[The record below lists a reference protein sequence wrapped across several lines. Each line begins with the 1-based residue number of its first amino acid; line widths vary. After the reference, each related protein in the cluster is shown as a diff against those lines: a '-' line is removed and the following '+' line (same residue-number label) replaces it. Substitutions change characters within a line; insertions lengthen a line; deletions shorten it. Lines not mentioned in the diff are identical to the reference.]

1 MIGAV
6 REPPQD
12 YTNDQPSKANTMKTK
27 LYAIITGLLMA
38 ACITSFGQEIV
49 NEFTLQKNGKL
60 FWNNDLFE
68 NEDGTL
74 MFRTL
79 MCNANTQNDW
89 QHLFLKVTP
98 EGEVLDSL
106 SIETMIEEGWSSL
119 LRNPLASDSYIF
131 TEGFIAFDIFNSL
144 WTANF
149 RMVFID
155 AELNISN
162 DIIIPLV
169 TSIQDDSH
177 VWWEPWFIDPQNDFI
192 LALWTDDVQYMIRVG
207 FDGTIKTIHETT
219 ELLPPNYEE
228 MPLQPDADSTLLY
241 SEMGFGVFSEAPLT
255 YYILGGY
262 YPMSAVLPICAYFF
276 DANFTLIETRWY
288 EQYDEG
294 LAFDGGDAEHFLPF
308 DENSYL
314 ITAQING
321 TSPHPSGIGVARF
334 DMNHNP
340 ISVSPPFGTI
350 LCCPLQTEITNG
362 NTIYQLY
369 IKAQQ
374 RRLSLARLD
383 GYLNVNWDIS
393 LPINH
398 MFSCYRWTTSMTI
411 LSDGRIIIG
420 GINSMYSASFVIIR
434 DNYDGTPETTNTDCP
449 FTLCPNPAKNNLTLR
464 FDDDVEPENVELY
477 DLAGR
482 LVGTKPNGLESIDI
496 SAMPSGVYLLRITTK
511 DGTRYHEKIVKE

>member
-1 MIGAV
+1 
-6 REPPQD
+6 
-12 YTNDQPSKANTMKTK
+12 MKTK
-27 LYAIITGLLMA
+27 FYILIAGLLMA
-38 ACITSFGQEIV
+38 ACLTSNGQDIV

-79 MCNANTQNDW
+79 MCSANTHDDW
-89 QHLFLKVTP
+89 QHLFLKITP

-106 SIETMIEEGWSSL
+106 IIDGVDEWSCL
-119 LRNPLASDSYIF
+119 LRNPMAKDSYIL
-131 TEGFIAFDIFNSL
+131 TQDLLTFDNINNL
-144 WTANF
+144 WTTNF

-155 AELNISN
+155 AELNIN
-162 DIIIPLV
+162 DDITIPLV
-169 TSIQDDSH
+169 TTIHDESRI
-177 VWWEPWFIDPQNDFI
+177 WWEPWFIDPQNDFI
-192 LALWTDDVQYMIRVG
+192 LALWTDNVQYMIRVG

-219 ELLPPNYEE
+219 ELLAPNYEE

-241 SEMGFGVFSEAPLT
+241 SEMGFGVFSESPLT
-255 YYILGGY
+255 YYMLGGY
-262 YPMSAVLPICAYFF
+262 YPMSAVFPICAYFF
-276 DANFTLIETRWY
+276 DADFNLIETRWY

-294 LAFDGGDAEHFLPF
+294 LAYDGGDAEHILPF

-314 ITAQING
+314 IATQIKGTA
-321 TSPHPSGIGVARF
+321 PHPSGIGIARF

-340 ISVSPPFGTI
+340 ISVSPPFGTTF
-350 LCCPLQTEITNG
+350 CCPLQTEITND

-393 LPINH
+393 LPITH
-398 MFSCYRWTTSMTI
+398 ILSCYRWTTNMTM
-411 LSDGRIIIG
+411 LSDGRIVIG

-434 DNYDGTPETTNTDCP
+434 DNYEGTPETTSNEHP
-449 FTLCPNPAKNNLTLR
+449 FTLYPNPVKNQLSLR
-464 FDDDVEPENVELY
+464 FDDGVEPESVELY
-477 DLAGR
+477 DLTGR
-482 LVGTKPNGLESIDI
+482 WVSTKRNGLKNIDLNAI
-496 SAMPSGVYLLRITTK
+496 SSGVYMLRITTT
-511 DGTRYHEKIVKE
+511 DGKTYRERVIKE